1 MGIYYVEIV
10 DNEFKELKKRFLVQ
24 KKIVNNDFEKGLHLN
39 GGGGGIYGEDN
50 STHKKIRRGGIK
62 TSYQRHKGVSFG

>member
-39 GGGGGIYGEDN
+39 GGAYKISLQGMGGAGE
-50 STHKKIRRGGIK
+50 GC
-62 TSYQRHKGVSFG
+62 

>member
-39 GGGGGIYGEDN
+39 GGGVGGVKANLEEVYILDYFFLASLN
-50 STHKKIRRGGIK
+50 AL
-62 TSYQRHKGVSFG
+62 SY

>member
-39 GGGGGIYGEDN
+39 GGGGG
-50 STHKKIRRGGIK
+50 GG
-62 TSYQRHKGVSFG
+62 

>member
-39 GGGGGIYGEDN
+39 GGGGGVKANLEEVYILDY
-50 STHKKIRRGGIK
+50 
-62 TSYQRHKGVSFG
+62 FFWLP

>member
-39 GGGGGIYGEDN
+39 GRGGGVKANLEEVYILDY
-50 STHKKIRRGGIK
+50 
-62 TSYQRHKGVSFG
+62 Y